1 MLSAQN
7 VVDILA
13 VRGVVVAVEDV
24 APLLNAIDQAAVATQ
39 ERARISIQVWDKV
52 SPLNGVS
59 ASAVLARQDIA
70 PDGEIYLLFRDGA
83 LLYLQPHDPNSSGIV
98 AMTSINVNPIASQ
111 HADSVATQ
119 FSAERVVEEVLS
131 AL

>member
-13 VRGVVVAVEDV
+13 ARGVVVVVEDV
-24 APLLNAIDQAAVATQ
+24 TPLLNAIDQAAIAA
-39 ERARISIQVWDKV
+39 EESAKISMQVWDKV

-59 ASAVLARQDIA
+59 ASAILARQDVA

-83 LLYLQPHDPNSSGIV
+83 LLYLQPHNPGSPGIV
-98 AMTSINVNPIASQ
+98 AMTSINVNAIASQ
-111 HADSVATQ
+111 HADSVAAQ
-119 FSAERVVEEVLS
+119 YAAERVVGEVLA